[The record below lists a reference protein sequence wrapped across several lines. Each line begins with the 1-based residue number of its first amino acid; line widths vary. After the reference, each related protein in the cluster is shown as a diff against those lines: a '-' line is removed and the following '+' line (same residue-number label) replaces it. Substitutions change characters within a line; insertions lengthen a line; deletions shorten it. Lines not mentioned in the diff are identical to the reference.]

1 MYRTCGLFNA
11 LSQYTPGW
19 RKTLWKCF
27 AIEHNAKPGL
37 ECKPLNTK
45 CSIGTTH
52 LIGPTCLIRPTCTI
66 GPKSTIG
73 PTCTTGPTCHIGP
86 TALLG
91 QHVPLSHYISLAL
104 VLLTPLNGV
113 HELLVGRHG
122 ESPWFSSLSL
132 SHSSSI
138 TSLTKEESF
147 VSQLACLNLS
157 TNFCL
162 PFLSLSKHL

>member
-1 MYRTCGLFNA
+1 MYKTCGLFNA

-19 RKTLWKCF
+19 RETLWKCF
-27 AIEHNAKPGL
+27 AKEHNAKPGL

-66 GPKSTIG
+66 GP
-73 PTCTTGPTCHIGP
+73 TCYIGP

-91 QHVPLSHYISLAL
+91 HHVPLSHYISLAL

-113 HELLVGRHG
+113 HDLLVGRHG
-122 ESPWFSSLSL
+122 ESSWFSSLSL
-132 SHSSSI
+132 CHSSSI